1 MGYLFQINKMLVE
14 IKKNTSEDIGANKIL
29 VEDCIERTPHIGE
42 DSSFDMILFF
52 CKELSIIKEKDSR
65 LTGTEIYISMMYIIT
80 KIRRSIHQNYYT

>member
-14 IKKNTSEDIGANKIL
+14 IKKNTSGDAGANKIL

-65 LTGTEIYISMMYIIT
+65 LTVTSVGDDIINFMPLVNDA
-80 KIRRSIHQNYYT
+80 K